1 MQVNT
6 NTIIF
11 TYSGQDRSGNQVNG
25 QVSAENKM
33 LAQQMVRKLGVAA
46 DKIAPKPR
54 ITFASL
60 NQKTISPDEIVN
72 FSRQLATMLK
82 AGLPLIQSLDVAA
95 ESSQK
100 KHVSSFILSLRSEV
114 AAGNTFSDS
123 LQNYPNIFDDLYC
136 NLVAAGEM
144 SGTLDI
150 MLDRIATFQEKDQ
163 RLKANIK
170 KALTY
175 PIAVLLVAVVVTSVL
190 LINVIPAFEATFS
203 SFGSDLP
210 AFTLIVV
217 AASEALQQYWGWVLG
232 SLIAAVSLFKLA
244 LSQSK
249 RFSYAKDKYLLKA
262 PIFGNI
268 LFLSAIAR
276 FSRTLAT
283 TFSAGIPMLDALTSS
298 AGAAGNQHITYAVL
312 EVRETVSQ
320 GSLLNVAMK
329 NHLAFPPLLQQLT
342 KVGEESGAL
351 ETMLNKAADGYEDLV
366 NDAVDTLTALLEPAI
381 MSFLA
386 VVVGGLMIAMYLPI
400 FQLGNVI

>member
-170 KALTY
+170 KHSPT
-175 PIAVLLVAVVVTSVL
+175 
-190 LINVIPAFEATFS
+190 
-203 SFGSDLP
+203 
-210 AFTLIVV
+210 
-217 AASEALQQYWGWVLG
+217 
-232 SLIAAVSLFKLA
+232 
-244 LSQSK
+244 LSQ
-249 RFSYAKDKYLLKA
+249 F
-262 PIFGNI
+262 
-268 LFLSAIAR
+268 FLWLSW
-276 FSRTLAT
+276 
-283 TFSAGIPMLDALTSS
+283 
-298 AGAAGNQHITYAVL
+298 
-312 EVRETVSQ
+312 
-320 GSLLNVAMK
+320 
-329 NHLAFPPLLQQLT
+329 
-342 KVGEESGAL
+342 
-351 ETMLNKAADGYEDLV
+351 
-366 NDAVDTLTALLEPAI
+366 
-381 MSFLA
+381 
-386 VVVGGLMIAMYLPI
+386 
-400 FQLGNVI
+400 